1 MTDEYLET
9 KVTTATPHQLHLMVI
24 DGAIRYALAAESALT
39 RRKLDEANAALAQA
53 RPFVGE
59 MLAGLDA
66 TQLPEVVDNL
76 KALFL
81 FIHRNL
87 VKAGLQRDPQLVAD
101 SIAILRLYRE
111 TWLALAERLKQEAG
125 RRSFP
130 HVRRPLFLGLLTPRV
145 LQWPT

>member
-24 DGAIRYALAAESALT
+24 DGAIRYALAAEAALT
-39 RRKLDEANAALAQA
+39 RPKFDEANAALARA
-53 RPFVGE
+53 RQFVGE

-66 TQLPEVVDNL
+66 TRLPEVVDRL

-87 VKAGLQRDPQLVAD
+87 AKAGLQHDPQLVAD
-101 SIAILRLYRE
+101 SITILRLYRE

-125 RRSFP
+125 AEAS
-130 HVRRPLFLGLLTPRV
+130 
-145 LQWPT
+145 PTSEGRYSWAS

>member
-1 MTDEYLET
+1 MVIPTDEYLET

-24 DGAIRYALAAESALT
+24 DGAIRYALAAEVALT
-39 RRKLDEANAALAQA
+39 RRKLDEANAALARA
-53 RPFVGE
+53 RQFVGE

-87 VKAGLQRDPQLVAD
+87 VRAGLQHDPRLVTD
-101 SIAILRLYRE
+101 SITILRLHRE
-111 TWLALAERLKQEAG
+111 TWLALAERLKQDSAVEAPARSAG
-125 RRSFP
+125 RFS
-130 HVRRPLFLGLLTPRV
+130 
-145 LQWPT
+145 WAS